1 MPLRHG
7 RHKAGHPRLAA
18 LIAAKSWMAGIN
30 PAMTQWKQTVPPV
43 RYFSAKCGVAGPLK
57 TGKNVSISSG
67 NVPARIP

>member
-1 MPLRHG
+1 
-7 RHKAGHPRLAA
+7 
-18 LIAAKSWMAGIN
+18 MAGIN
-30 PAMTQWKQTVPPV
+30 PAMTQCKQTVPPA